1 MSKHNLMIGRGVLSP
16 ANLGTET
23 LTILRGRMKDLNDLT
38 VWVFPFTGQPVTCD
52 WRAAGERADPKAALE
67 RTGAINHA
75 SVAGITCLADQW
87 TPMHLSGGEVALL
100 GDLLIDITAG
110 ATAPTDIHVIVM
122 GNTG

>member
-16 ANLGTET
+16 GDLATAT
-23 LTILRGRMKDLNDLT
+23 LTIPRGQLKDLNDIT
-38 VWVFPFTGQPVTCD
+38 VWVFPFTGQDVTCD
-52 WRAAGERADPKAALE
+52 WRAAGERAGSKAPLE

-75 SVAGITCLADQW
+75 SVTNITCDADQW
-87 TPMHLSGGEVALL
+87 TPMHLSGGEIALL